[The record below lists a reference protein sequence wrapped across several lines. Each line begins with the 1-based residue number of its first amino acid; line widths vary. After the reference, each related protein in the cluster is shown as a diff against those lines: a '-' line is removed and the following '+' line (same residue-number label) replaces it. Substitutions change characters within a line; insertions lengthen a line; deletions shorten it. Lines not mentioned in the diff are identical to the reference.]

1 METPKIYPGNLL
13 EIISADLLDTLI
25 IDVVFRLIFYCVDLF
40 GYLVVSVSNKFL
52 CCLVLKGAQMGRN
65 ERHLCQGVGR
75 EMAKNIYGSRQ
86 DRQDHLNLRKRF
98 SGKEIRKS
106 LAKKR

>member
-98 SGKEIRKS
+98 LGKEIRKS